1 MFKAVASLHC
11 DAAQAVG
18 KIPVNVGDWDV
29 DLLSISAHKLYGPKG
44 AGALYIRG
52 GPYALP
58 ISPILVGGGQE
69 KGLRAGTLN
78 VPAIVGL
85 GEACHLCE
93 QRQPNESI
101 RTAALRDRL
110 EAAVLEVVVDVR
122 RNGALENRLPGN
134 SSLTFPDID
143 AEALVVNASGLAIST
158 GSACTSG
165 APEPSHVLSAIGLN
179 RDMASSTVRIG
190 VGRFNTEEEMDRA
203 AGVIVETF
211 ERLARMR
218 I

>member
-1 MFKAVASLHC
+1 M
-11 DAAQAVG
+11 Q
-18 KIPVNVGDWDV
+18 
-29 DLLSISAHKLYGPKG
+29 
-44 AGALYIRG
+44 
-52 GPYALP
+52 
-58 ISPILVGGGQE
+58 
-69 KGLRAGTLN
+69 
-78 VPAIVGL
+78 
-85 GEACHLCE
+85 
-93 QRQPNESI
+93 
-101 RTAALRDRL
+101 
-110 EAAVLEVVVDVR
+110 EVVVDVR

-179 RDMASSTVRIG
+179 RDMASSTVRLG